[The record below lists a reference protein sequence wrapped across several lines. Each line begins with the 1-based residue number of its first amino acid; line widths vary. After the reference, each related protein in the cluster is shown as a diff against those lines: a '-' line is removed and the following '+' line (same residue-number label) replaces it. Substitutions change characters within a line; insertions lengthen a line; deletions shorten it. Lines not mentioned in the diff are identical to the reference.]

1 MTLEILYAGNRLE
14 KYHSVA
20 DIPQSGG
27 AIRTVQIADFTIGD
41 LPAIAQRFSLDLA
54 FMQHSD
60 DIEISSHFHEMAGQL
75 AFNFSIPLLEANS
88 VVEQQL
94 FFIISE
100 QTLFSFQE
108 KELEEFFPISLRR
121 KYESRFLEASGNI
134 ADSLTLLIGMVGDYF
149 ADITEYIS
157 KRIKQI
163 SSQNLKQ
170 RRYSDAD
177 LDRITELNFTN
188 IIIKESLTEF
198 RRILILLKRSNYH
211 TLPIGTQIADEL
223 GDISVVAEH
232 IQYNF
237 DRLDDL
243 KENITSKIDLEQ
255 NKIFKTLTV
264 ITACISLPTLIAGVY
279 GMNFKSLPVT
289 DWDYGYLVVIGVM
302 LLSFLLPIIFF
313 RWKRWF

>member
-1 MTLEILYAGNRLE
+1 MILEILYTGNSLE
-14 KYHSVA
+14 KFSTATEV
-20 DIPQSGG
+20 PQSGK
-27 AIRTVQIADFTIGD
+27 AIKTVQATNFTQEDIPG
-41 LPAIAQRFSLDLA
+41 IAQRFSLDLS
-54 FMQHSD
+54 FMQHSE
-60 DIEISSHFHEMAGQL
+60 DIEISSHFHEMPGQL
-75 AFNFSIPLLEANS
+75 SFNFSIPYMEGNT
-88 VVEQQL
+88 VVEQQV
-94 FFIISE
+94 FFIIKE
-100 QTLFSFQE
+100 QTLYSFQE
-108 KELEEFFPISLRR
+108 KDLDEFFPLSLRV
-121 KYESRFLEASGNI
+121 KYEARFLQIGDDI
-134 ADSLTLLIGMVGDYF
+134 ADMLTLLIGMVGDYF
-149 ADITEYIS
+149 ADFTEFIS

-163 SSQNLKQ
+163 SSRNLKQ
-170 RRYSDAD
+170 QHYSDAD
-177 LDRITELNFTN
+177 LDVITELNFTN

-211 TLPIGTQIADEL
+211 DLSIGTQIADEL

-279 GMNFKSLPVT
+279 GMNFKDLPVSG
-289 DWDYGYLVVIGVM
+289 WHYGYMVVIGMM

-313 RWKRWF
+313 KWKRWF

>member
-1 MTLEILYAGNRLE
+1 MTLEILYSGNILE
-14 KYHSVA
+14 KYGSAGEVPHS
-20 DIPQSGG
+20 DRPFK
-27 AIRTVQIADFTIGD
+27 TVQATAFREED
-41 LPAIAQRFSLDLA
+41 LAAIAHRFSLDLS

-60 DIEISSHFHEMAGQL
+60 DIEISSHFHEMSGQL
-75 AFNFSIPLLEANS
+75 AFNFSIPYLEGNT
-88 VVEQQL
+88 VVEQQV
-94 FFIISE
+94 FFIIKD
-100 QTLFSFQE
+100 QVLYSFQP
-108 KELEEFFPISLRR
+108 KDLEEFFPLALRT
-121 KYESRFLEASGNI
+121 KYEARFLQAGDDI
-134 ADSLTLLIGMVGDYF
+134 ADVLILLIGMVGDYF
-149 ADITEYIS
+149 ADFTEFIS

-163 SSQNLKQ
+163 SSRNLRQQ
-170 RRYSDAD
+170 RFSDID
-177 LDRITELNFTN
+177 LDVITDLNFTN

-198 RRILILLKRSNYH
+198 RRILILLKRSRYH
-211 TLPIGTQIADEL
+211 DLPIGAQLTDEL

-279 GMNFKSLPVT
+279 GMNFKDLPAMG
-289 DWDYGYLVVIGVM
+289 WDHGYMAIIGLM
-302 LLSFLLPIIFF
+302 LLSFLLPVIFF

>member
-1 MTLEILYAGNRLE
+1 MILEILCTDNTIAKYSSANEVPQAGLNI
-14 KYHSVA
+14 KSV
-20 DIPQSGG
+20 QV
-27 AIRTVQIADFTIGD
+27 TDFRQGD
-41 LPAIAQRFSLDLA
+41 LPAIAQRFSLDLS
-54 FMQHSD
+54 FMQHSE

-75 AFNFSIPLLEANS
+75 AFNFSIPYMEGNA
-88 VVEQQL
+88 VVEQQV
-94 FFIISE
+94 FFIIKD
-100 QTLFSFQE
+100 QTLYSFQE
-108 KELEEFFPISLRR
+108 KDLEEFFPLSLRK
-121 KYESRFLEASGNI
+121 KYEARFLHVGDEV
-134 ADSLTLLIGMVGDYF
+134 ADMLVLLIGMVGDYF
-149 ADITEYIS
+149 ADLTEFIS

-163 SSQNLKQ
+163 SSRNLSQ
-170 RRYSDAD
+170 LRFTHAD
-177 LDRITELNFTN
+177 LDVITELNFTN
-188 IIIKESLTEF
+188 IIIKESITEF

-211 TLPIGTQIADEL
+211 ELPIGTHIADEL
-223 GDISVVAEH
+223 GDISVVSEH

-279 GMNFKSLPVT
+279 GMNFKDLPVT
-289 DWDYGYLVVIGVM
+289 TWTYGYEVIIGIM

>member
-1 MTLEILYAGNRLE
+1 MTLEILYAGNTLE
-14 KYHSVA
+14 KLTSLS
-20 DIPQSGG
+20 DLTDRQR
-27 AIRTVQIADFTIGD
+27 AIKTVQVTAFSPAD
-41 LPAIAQRFSLDLA
+41 LQAIAQRFSLDLS
-54 FMQHSD
+54 FMQHSE
-60 DIEISSHFHEMAGQL
+60 DIEISSHFHEMPGQL
-75 AFNFSIPLLEANS
+75 AFNFSIPYMEGNA
-88 VVEQQL
+88 VVEQQV
-94 FFIISE
+94 FFIIKD
-100 QTLFSFQE
+100 QTLYSFQE
-108 KELEEFFPISLRR
+108 KDLEEFFPLSLRT
-121 KYESRFLEASGNI
+121 KYEARFLQIGDDI
-134 ADSLTLLIGMVGDYF
+134 ADTLTLLIGMVGDYF
-149 ADITEYIS
+149 ADLTEFIS

-163 SSQNLKQ
+163 SSRNLRQ
-170 RRYSDAD
+170 QHFSDSD
-177 LDRITELNFTN
+177 LDVITELNFTN

-211 TLPIGTQIADEL
+211 SLPIGVQIADEL

-289 DWDYGYLVVIGVM
+289 DWDYGYVVVIGMM
-302 LLSFLLPIIFF
+302 LLSFLLPIIYF

>member
-1 MTLEILYAGNRLE
+1 MILEVLYTGNVLE
-14 KYHSVA
+14 KYSSVA
-20 DIPQSGG
+20 DVPQSGRG
-27 AIRTVQIADFTIGD
+27 IRSVQATNFRQED
-41 LPAIAQRFSLDLA
+41 LPALAQRFALDLS
-54 FMQHSD
+54 FMQHSE
-60 DIEISSHFHEMAGQL
+60 DIEISSHFHEMPGQL
-75 AFNFSIPLLEANS
+75 AFNFSIPYMEGNA
-88 VVEQQL
+88 VVEQQV
-94 FFIISE
+94 FFIIKD
-100 QTLFSFQE
+100 QTLYSFQE
-108 KELEEFFPISLRR
+108 KDLEEFFPISLRT
-121 KYESRFLEASGNI
+121 KYESRFLQIGDDI
-134 ADSLTLLIGMVGDYF
+134 ADTLVLLIGMVGDYF
-149 ADITEYIS
+149 ADLTEFIS

-163 SSQNLKQ
+163 SSRNLKQ
-170 RRYSDAD
+170 QHFSDAD
-177 LDRITELNFTN
+177 LDVITELNFTN

-211 TLPIGTQIADEL
+211 SLSIGTQIADEL

-289 DWDYGYLVVIGVM
+289 DWDYGYIVVIGMM